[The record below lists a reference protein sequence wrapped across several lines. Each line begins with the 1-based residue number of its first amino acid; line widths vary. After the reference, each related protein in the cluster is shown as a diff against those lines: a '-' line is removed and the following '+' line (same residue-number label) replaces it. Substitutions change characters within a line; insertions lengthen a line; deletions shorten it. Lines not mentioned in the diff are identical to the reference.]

1 MLIVLISGI
10 ALGCLYATVAL
21 SYNVMYSTSKVL
33 SMGTGQF
40 AMVGGIVGAWTLGDL
55 GWPIWASLPLVAV
68 VGLAFGWLTEFI
80 AIRRTMNGSDDHLW
94 ILSTLAVSII
104 VQQAMALWWG
114 TEPRPFPRLIPQDYA
129 GIADQK
135 YWLPIITAFFMA
147 SALTLF
153 YRKTAIGK
161 IFVALSDDIFAVSA
175 RGISAIRMRSLSY
188 AIAGAIGTL
197 AGFVT
202 GQLTYAYFALGLSLT
217 LNGFIAL
224 TIGGIGSD
232 IGALVGGIIFG
243 VVTTFVA
250 YVFGSEFQQTI
261 AVGTLVILLT
271 MIPSGLFGKKRVR
284 QV

>member
-1 MLIVLISGI
+1 MFLVLISGL

-33 SMGTGQF
+33 SMGAGQF

-55 GWPIWASLPLVAV
+55 GWPIWASLPLVIV
-68 VGLAFGWLTEFI
+68 VGLIFGWLTELV
-80 AIRRTMNGSDDHLW
+80 AIRRTMNGGDDHLW
-94 ILSTLAVSII
+94 ILSTLAVATI
-104 VQQAMALWWG
+104 VQQGMALWWG

-129 GIADQK
+129 GILDQK
-135 YWLPIITAFFMA
+135 YWLPIVTAFLMA
-147 SALTLF
+147 VGLALF
-153 YRKTAIGK
+153 YRKTTIGK
-161 IFVALSDDIFAVSA
+161 IFVALADDTFAVSA

-188 AIAGAIGTL
+188 AIAGALGAL
-197 AGFVT
+197 AGFMT
-202 GQLTYAYFALGLSLT
+202 GQLTYAYFALGLTLT

-224 TIGGIGSD
+224 AIGGIGSN
-232 IGALVGGIIFG
+232 IGALAGGIIFG
-243 VVTTFVA
+243 VVTTCVA

-271 MIPSGLFGKKRVR
+271 FIPSGLFGKKRVR